1 MHGIFDCLQLH
12 NSCCKFKLKPFKVE
26 QLLMDNLFF
35 SDEHIMIR
43 DMVREFADSEIAPVA
58 RDLDERGQFPND
70 LVNKMGELGL
80 MGILIPEKYGGAGLD
95 MVAFATAI
103 MELARAD
110 ASVAITMAAHTS
122 LGSLPILMFG
132 TDDQKNTYL
141 PKLANGEMLGAFGL
155 TEPDAGSD
163 AGATKTKAVRNGD
176 EYVVNG
182 GKIFITNAGEAGIL
196 SFTSQV
202 VENGENLGIAAFTIP
217 TDTPGLEIG
226 PKEKKMGWRASD
238 TRQLFFKDMCIPA
251 SSILGTPGEGF
262 KTFMKTLT
270 SGRVSIGALSVGTA
284 VGAYERALAYSNERI
299 AFGKSINKFQSVGF
313 KLADMATKIEASKL
327 LVFHAAWMKDQGLDI
342 TKEAA
347 MAKLFASE
355 TAMEVTTE
363 AIQVHGGYGYVR
375 EYDVERFFRDAK
387 ILEIGEGTSEIQ
399 RLIISRAIL
408 KDIQV

>member
-1 MHGIFDCLQLH
+1 
-12 NSCCKFKLKPFKVE
+12 
-26 QLLMDNLFF
+26 MDKLFF
-35 SDEHIMIR
+35 TDEHIMIR
-43 DMVREFADSEIAPVA
+43 DMVREFADTEITPVA
-58 RDLDERGQFPND
+58 RGLDERGEFPTA
-70 LVNKMGELGL
+70 LVNRMGELGL
-80 MGILIPEKYGGAGLD
+80 MGILIPEEYGGSGLD

-103 MELARAD
+103 IELARAD

-132 TDDQKNTYL
+132 SDEQKNTYL
-141 PKLANGEMLGAFGL
+141 PKLATGEMLGAFGL

-163 AGATKTKAVRNGD
+163 AGATKTKAVRDGD
-176 EYVVNG
+176 EYVING
-182 GKIFITNAGEAGIL
+182 GKIFITNAGKAGVL

-202 VENGENLGIAAFTIP
+202 IDNGKNLGIAAFSIP
-217 TDTPGLEIG
+217 TNTPGLEIG

-238 TRQLFFKDMCIPA
+238 TRQLFFKDMRIK
-251 SSILGTPGEGF
+251 STSMLGTSSNGF
-262 KTFMKTLT
+262 KTFLKTLT
-270 SGRVSIGALSVGTA
+270 SGRVSIGALSIGTA
-284 VGAYERALAYSNERI
+284 LGAYERALAYSTERI
-299 AFGKSINKFQSVGF
+299 AFGKPINNFQSIGF

-342 TKEAA
+342 TKQAA

-363 AIQVHGGYGYVR
+363 AIQIHGGYGYVK

-408 KDIQV
+408 NEIQI

>member
-1 MHGIFDCLQLH
+1 
-12 NSCCKFKLKPFKVE
+12 
-26 QLLMDNLFF
+26 MDNLFF
-35 SDEHIMIR
+35 TDEHIMIR
-43 DMVREFADSEIAPVA
+43 DMVREFADSEITPVA
-58 RDLDERGQFPND
+58 RDLDEQGKFPRD
-70 LVNKMGELGL
+70 LVDKMGELGL
-80 MGILIPEKYGGAGLD
+80 MGIIIPEEYGGAGLD

-103 MELARAD
+103 IELGRAD

-132 TDDQKNTYL
+132 SDEQKNTYL
-141 PKLANGEMLGAFGL
+141 PKLASGEILGAFGL

-163 AGATKTKAVRNGD
+163 AGATKTKAVRDGD

-182 GKIFITNAGEAGIL
+182 GKIFITNAGEAGVL

-202 VENGENLGIAAFTIP
+202 IENGENLGIAAFSIP
-217 TDTPGLEIG
+217 TDTPGLEVG

-238 TRQLFFKDMCIPA
+238 TRQIFFRDMRIPVT
-251 SSILGTPGEGF
+251 SMLGTPADGF
-262 KTFMKTLT
+262 KTFLKTLT

-284 VGAYERALAYSNERI
+284 VGAYERALAYSAERS
-299 AFGKSINKFQSVGF
+299 AFGKPINKFQSIGF

-327 LVFHAAWMKDQGLDI
+327 LVYHAAWMKDQGMDI

-399 RLIISRAIL
+399 RLIISREIL

>member
-1 MHGIFDCLQLH
+1 
-12 NSCCKFKLKPFKVE
+12 
-26 QLLMDNLFF
+26 MDNLFF
-35 SDEHIMIR
+35 TDEHIMIR
-43 DMVREFADSEIAPVA
+43 DMVREFADSEITPVA
-58 RDLDERGQFPND
+58 RDLDEQGKFPRD
-70 LVNKMGELGL
+70 LVDKMGELGL
-80 MGILIPEKYGGAGLD
+80 MGIIIPEEYGGAGLD

-110 ASVAITMAAHTS
+110 ASVAITMAAHSS

-132 TDDQKNTYL
+132 SEEQKNTYL
-141 PKLANGEMLGAFGL
+141 PKLATGEMLGAFGL

-163 AGATKTKAVRNGD
+163 AGATKTKAVRDGD

-182 GKIFITNAGEAGIL
+182 GKIFITNAGEAGVL

-202 VENGENLGIAAFTIP
+202 IENGENLGIAAFSIP
-217 TDTPGLEIG
+217 TDTPGLEVG

-238 TRQLFFKDMCIPA
+238 TRQLFFRDMRIPVT
-251 SSILGTPGEGF
+251 SMLGTPADGF
-262 KTFMKTLT
+262 KTFLKTLT
-270 SGRVSIGALSVGTA
+270 SGRVSIGALSIGTA
-284 VGAYERALAYSNERI
+284 LGAYERALAYSTERI
-299 AFGKSINKFQSVGF
+299 AFGKPINNFQSIAF

-327 LVFHAAWMKDQGLDI
+327 LVYHAAWMKDQGMDI

-399 RLIISRAIL
+399 RLIISREIL

>member
-1 MHGIFDCLQLH
+1 
-12 NSCCKFKLKPFKVE
+12 
-26 QLLMDNLFF
+26 MDNLFF
-35 SDEHIMIR
+35 TNEHIMIR
-43 DMVREFADSEIAPVA
+43 NMVREFADSEITPVA
-58 RDLDERGQFPND
+58 QELDELGKFPRDLVD
-70 LVNKMGELGL
+70 KMGELGL
-80 MGILIPEKYGGAGLD
+80 MGILIPEKFGGAGLD

-103 MELARAD
+103 MELGRAD
-110 ASVAITMAAHTS
+110 ASVAITMTAHSS
-122 LGSLPILMFG
+122 LGSLPILMLG
-132 TDDQKNTYL
+132 SEEQKNTYL
-141 PKLANGEMLGAFGL
+141 PKLASGEMLGAFGL

-163 AGATKTKAVRNGD
+163 AGATKTKAVRDGD

-182 GKIFITNAGEAGIL
+182 GKIFITNVGEAGVL

-217 TDTPGLEIG
+217 TNTEGLEIG

-238 TRQLFFKDMCIPA
+238 TRQLFFKDMRISA

-270 SGRVSIGALSVGTA
+270 SGRVSLGALSVGTA
-284 VGAYERALAYSNERI
+284 VGAYERALAYSKERE
-299 AFGKSINKFQSVGF
+299 AFGKSIHKFQSVGF

-327 LVFHAAWMKDQGLDI
+327 LVYHSAWMKDQGLDI

-363 AIQVHGGYGYVR
+363 AIQVLGGYGYVR
-375 EYDVERFFRDAK
+375 DYGVERFFRDAK

-399 RLIISRAIL
+399 RLIISREII